1 MENKNLTPE
10 ERLLKIIENP
20 GNPAGLSP
28 RPSGVREDRKSAP
41 AGSIFRMPAGRLT
54 LKTAVQ
60 LSVAAAVLAT
70 LFLLYDYL
78 STSRDTAGRLN
89 KVLSRGTED
98 IAVESAAEKAPELKD
113 LLGLAG
119 KHNIFAVEP
128 GKAESLLD
136 SETAQVIS
144 SLKLVGIL
152 WSEKPQAMVEDTKSS
167 KTFLLNDGDSLNDLR
182 VKKIYVDKIV
192 LSKDGK
198 DWELR

>member
-20 GNPAGLSP
+20 GNPAGISP
-28 RPSGVREDRKSAP
+28 RPDGGAENKKAAP
-41 AGSIFRMPAGRLT
+41 AESFSKALTGRFN

-60 LSVAAAVLAT
+60 LSVAVAVLAT

-78 STSRDTAGRLN
+78 IASRDSSGRLKN
-89 KVLSRGTED
+89 VLSRGA
-98 IAVESAAEKAPELKD
+98 AVTVVEAVTEKAPELKD
-113 LLGLAG
+113 LLEPAG
-119 KHNIFAVEP
+119 KHNIFAIEP
-128 GKAESLLD
+128 EKADSLLAA
-136 SETAQVIS
+136 ETAQAIS

-152 WSEKPQAMVEDTKSS
+152 WSERPQAMVEDTKSA
-167 KTFLLNDGDSLNDLR
+167 KTYLLNNGDSINDLQVR
-182 VKKIYVDKIV
+182 KIYVDKIV

>member
-1 MENKNLTPE
+1 
-10 ERLLKIIENP
+10 LKIIENP
-20 GNPAGLSP
+20 GNPAGIGL
-28 RPSGVREDRKSAP
+28 RPLGGREDKKNAP
-41 AGSIFRMPAGRLT
+41 AGSLFQMSSVRFT

-60 LSVAAAVLAT
+60 LSVAVAVLAT

-78 STSRDTAGRLN
+78 AASRDSSGRLK
-89 KVLSRGTED
+89 KVLSRESGD
-98 IAVESAAEKAPELKD
+98 IAVETVAEKAPELKD
-113 LLGLAG
+113 LLGPAG

-128 GKAESLLD
+128 EKADSLLAA
-136 SETAQVIS
+136 ETAQAIS

-167 KTFLLNDGDSLNDLR
+167 KTYLLNDGDSLNDLS

>member
-1 MENKNLTPE
+1 M
-10 ERLLKIIENP
+10 KIIENP
-20 GNPAGLSP
+20 GNPAGIGP
-28 RPSGVREDRKSAP
+28 RPSGSGVDKKNAP
-41 AGSIFRMPAGRLT
+41 AGPLFKMPAGRFT

-70 LFLLYDYL
+70 LFLLYDFL
-78 STSRDTAGRLN
+78 AASRDSSGRL
-89 KVLSRGTED
+89 KKTLLRGAED
-98 IAVESAAEKAPELKD
+98 IAAESVAEKAPELKD
-113 LLGLAG
+113 LLEPAG

-128 GKAESLLD
+128 GKAESLLAA
-136 SETAQVIS
+136 ETAQAIS
-144 SLKLVGIL
+144 TLKLVGIL

-167 KTFLLNDGDSLNDLR
+167 KTYLLNDGDSLNDLS